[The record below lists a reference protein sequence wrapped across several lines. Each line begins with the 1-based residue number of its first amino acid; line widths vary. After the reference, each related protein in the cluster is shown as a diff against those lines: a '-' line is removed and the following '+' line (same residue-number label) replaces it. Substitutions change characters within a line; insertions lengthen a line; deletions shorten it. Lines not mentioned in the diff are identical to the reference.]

1 MSYDFA
7 GIRTALS
14 NACNVE
20 GWADQ
25 RSARLEGE
33 FLAPLLQNTQAAE
46 ALAVEISLFMQ
57 DVEYK
62 LDEIARSD

>member
-1 MSYDFA
+1 MPYDFA
-7 GIRTALS
+7 AIRTALS

-33 FLAPLLQNTQAAE
+33 FLAPLQQNTQVAE
-46 ALAVEISLFMQ
+46 ALAEEIALFMQ

-62 LDEIARSD
+62 LGEIARSD